1 MSEAAEACEAS
12 GSGRPN
18 VRSTMGPTVL
28 VFLATAAL
36 LVLLH
41 GNRFVLTNDE
51 GIVLESARQMAAGAR
66 PYIDFFGYMSPGSY
80 WLQAALFRI
89 LGVSLWVA
97 RIPVIFG
104 LSLQCSLLFWLTAR
118 LASHRAALAAVLVF
132 FGFQIADPSFLTAQH
147 RWDSSTLALAGL
159 CLAVAFFEEQSRW
172 ALAASGGLLAM
183 AAWCTPSVAL
193 AGIAQAVWL
202 VAARERRELLIPFTA
217 GVLAVTAAAVG
228 WLALTGTLPAF
239 FHQML
244 WLQRNYGEVNVMP
257 YGSVIGGYGRL
268 LADAVGVEKFLRLI
282 FVSCLALP
290 AVLPPL
296 AALLWGFLF
305 WQKKAPPESKAA
317 IQLLLL
323 ATAAMLASAFPR
335 AYLFHLGFVA
345 ALPYALTAAALAQFL
360 SLRAGAIVAFT
371 VIPLATLFALNDVT
385 GSWSAQAVSSPVG
398 IIRVAP
404 DLKPD
409 VQKLLAAIHPGQ
421 TLFVY
426 PYSPILYFITQA
438 KNPTRF
444 GYLQPGLMTPQDEAG
459 ALHQLQSQPPQWL
472 LYLPLG
478 REEFLRVFPHATGL
492 SGRFEALET
501 WLTQNYRPVEQPAV
515 NLGGYRLWH
524 RAEQRIETTRPD
536 ALTLRLR

>member
-1 MSEAAEACEAS
+1 M
-12 GSGRPN
+12 
-18 VRSTMGPTVL
+18 RSTMRSTVL
-28 VFLATAAL
+28 VFLTTATL
-36 LVLLH
+36 LIVLH

-89 LGVSLWVA
+89 LGVSLWAA

-118 LASHRAALAAVLVF
+118 LAVPTQGATGLPEGLASRRAALAAVLVF

-159 CLAVAFFEEQSRW
+159 CLAVAFVEEQSRW

-202 VAARERRELLIPFTA
+202 AAARERRKLLIPFTA

-239 FHQML
+239 LHQML

-268 LADAVGVEKFLRLI
+268 LADAVGVEKFLRLV

-305 WQKKAPPESKAA
+305 SQKKAPPESKTA

-323 ATAAMLASAFPR
+323 ATAAMVASAFPR
-335 AYLFHLGFVA
+335 ADLFHLGFVA

-371 VIPLATLFALNDVT
+371 AIPLATLFALNDVT
-385 GSWSAQAVSSPVG
+385 GSWSARAVSSPVG

-409 VQKLLAAIHPGQ
+409 VQELLAAIHPGQ

-444 GYLQPGLMTPQDEAG
+444 GYLQPGLMTPRDEAG
-459 ALHQLQSQPPQWL
+459 ALHQLESQPPQWL

-478 REEFLRVFPHATGL
+478 REEFLRVFPHATNLNGH
-492 SGRFEALET
+492 FERLET
-501 WLTQNYRPVEQPAV
+501 WLQNNYRPAEQPPV
-515 NLGGYRLWH
+515 NLGGYRLW
-524 RAEQRIETTRPD
+524 QRVEMTPPD

>member
-1 MSEAAEACEAS
+1 M
-12 GSGRPN
+12 
-18 VRSTMGPTVL
+18 RSTVL
-28 VFLATAAL
+28 VFLAAATL
-36 LVLLH
+36 LLLLN

-51 GIVLESARQMAAGAR
+51 GILLEPARQMAAGAR

-80 WLQAALFRI
+80 WLQAALFRL

-104 LSLQCSLLFWLTAR
+104 LSLQCALLFWLTAR
-118 LASHRAALAAVLVF
+118 LASLRAALAAALVF

-159 CLAVAFFEEQSRW
+159 CLAVAFVEKQSRW

-193 AGIAQAVWL
+193 VGIAQAVWL
-202 VAARERRELLIPFTA
+202 AAARERRKALIPFTT

-228 WLALTGTLPAF
+228 WLAFTGTLAAF
-239 FHQML
+239 LHQMM

-268 LADAVGVEKFLRLI
+268 LADAAGVEKFLRLI
-282 FVSCLALP
+282 FVACLALP

-305 WQKKAPPESKAA
+305 WRKKAPPESKST

-323 ATAAMLASAFPR
+323 AAAALVASTFPR
-335 AYLFHLGFVA
+335 ADLFHLGFVA
-345 ALPYALTAAALAQFL
+345 ALPFVLAAAALAQFL
-360 SLRAGAIVAFT
+360 SLRTGAIVAFT
-371 VIPLATLFALNDVT
+371 MIPLAALFALNDVT
-385 GSWSAQAVSSPVG
+385 GSWNARAVSSPVG
-398 IIRVAP
+398 TIRVAP
-404 DLKPD
+404 DLAPE
-409 VQKLLAAIHPGQ
+409 VEKLLAEVHPGQ

-426 PYSPILYFITQA
+426 PYSPIQYFVTQA
-438 KNPTRF
+438 RNPTRF
-444 GYLQPGLMTPQDEAG
+444 SYLAPGMMTREEEAE
-459 ALHQLQSQPPQWL
+459 ALAQLQSQPPQWL
-472 LYLPLG
+472 LYLPLD
-478 REEFLRVFPHATGL
+478 RDEFLRVFPHATTL
-492 SGRFEALET
+492 SGHFETLET
-501 WLTQNYRPVEQPAV
+501 WLTQNYTPVEQPAV
-515 NLGGYRLWH
+515 NLGGYRLWRH
-524 RAEQRIETTRPD
+524 AGNAGQD